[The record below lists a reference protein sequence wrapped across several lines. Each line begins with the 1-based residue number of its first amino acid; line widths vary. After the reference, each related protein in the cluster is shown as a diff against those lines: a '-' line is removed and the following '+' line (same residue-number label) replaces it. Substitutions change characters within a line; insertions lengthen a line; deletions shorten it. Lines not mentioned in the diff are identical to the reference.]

1 MTKLIGQII
10 KDIKVNDW
18 KTIVTFTSGCKLV
31 TLSTKDGG
39 QTQYFVDVNNDNDII
54 YL

>member
-1 MTKLIGQII
+1 MNNLIGQTV

-18 KTIVTFTSGCKLV
+18 KTTITFISGCKLV

-39 QTQYFVDVNNDNDII
+39 QTQYFVNQDNDII